1 MKAVRKDV
9 GMNNNLWTK
18 SAIALALAAPLLAS
32 AESAITTGAGT
43 ITASAR
49 LDFRIIVPKVLFLAV
64 GSGAAGTTL
73 TANGTIDLVTFDY
86 TTNSAAI
93 GTGAAAGAITGN
105 VVPVR
110 VVGNNGAITVTA
122 NTVGALTNGVVTDT
136 IPWTEITA
144 TSSDAANF
152 PHPGIPAAGA
162 GTAASIAVSS
172 GKVTNRTANWTY
184 SYANTTVVPAGTYG
198 ATPAN
203 NSRVTYTAS
212 ML

>member
-1 MKAVRKDV
+1 
-9 GMNNNLWTK
+9 MNNNLWVKT
-18 SAIALALAAPLLAS
+18 AIALALVTPLLAS

-43 ITASAR
+43 ITANAR

-136 IPWTEITA
+136 IPWAEITA

-162 GTAASIAVSS
+162 GAAASIAVSS